1 MRSLAKN
8 YFLNMGY
15 QVLIVLLPL
24 ITAPYLARVLGAERV
39 GEYSFA
45 QSVISYFALFAVMGT
60 ALYGQR
66 RIAVCYAK
74 DENRKQV
81 FAELVLLRL
90 IGVAAAM
97 GVYFAC
103 IFPFA
108 ENRVLYLVAS
118 IEILAVAFDISWFYQ
133 GIEQFQNITL
143 CSGLSKLLG
152 VVGVF
157 ALVKTRADLE
167 LYVALYC
174 GAILVGNAAQWLFLK
189 PYLRGQGL
197 ERLQP
202 WQHVRPALSLFIS
215 QFAIQAY
222 TVLDKT
228 MIGLITH
235 SDAENGY
242 YDQAQKLIRALTA
255 VVTSIGTVMASRISI
270 LWHSDKTENK
280 RQVQEM
286 LLFSFRLIFAL
297 SLPLTAG
304 TVIISSRFVPI
315 FFGDGYAPVVGL
327 IQILVVI
334 LPIIGCSN
342 IIGMQLFVPSGREH
356 LLTRSV
362 LIGAGVNAVLN
373 MVIIPLWGA
382 VGAAVASAI
391 AELAV
396 TATQMY
402 LARKELPLLK
412 VARLLGRYLLLTGIV
427 CVPGLLVSCVA
438 GMGIGAMVLIF
449 LVCVVTYI
457 CVLVAVR
464 DPILGF
470 FLGKNQLDTIQEK
483 RK

>member
-8 YFLNMGY
+8 YFLNLAY

-24 ITAPYLARVLGAERV
+24 ITAPYLARVLGAERI

-45 QSVISYFALFAVMGT
+45 QSVISYFALFAAMGT

-66 RIAVCYAK
+66 RIATCYAK
-74 DENRKQV
+74 DENKKQV
-81 FAELVLLRL
+81 FTELVLLRTVS
-90 IGVAAAM
+90 VAVAM
-97 GVYFAC
+97 GIYFAC

-108 ENRVLYLVAS
+108 ENRILYLVAA

-133 GIEQFQNITL
+133 GMEQFQNITV

-157 ALVKTRADLE
+157 TLVKTRADLE
-167 LYVALYC
+167 LYVVLFC
-174 GAILVGNAAQWLFLK
+174 GATLTGNAAQWFFLRSH
-189 PYLRGQGL
+189 LQD
-197 ERLQP
+197 ERLSRLHP
-202 WQHVRPALSLFIS
+202 WQHIKPAFSLFVS

-242 YDQAQKLIRALTA
+242 YDQAQKLIRALMA
-255 VVTSIGTVMASRISI
+255 VVTSIGTVMASRITV
-270 LWHSDKTENK
+270 LWHSDNSENK
-280 RQVQEM
+280 SQVQEM

-297 SLPLTAG
+297 SLPLSAG
-304 TVIISSRFVPI
+304 TMIVASRFVPI

-327 IQILVVI
+327 IQLLAVM

-342 IIGMQLFVPSGREH
+342 IIGMQLFVPTGREH

-362 LIGAGVNAVLN
+362 LIGAGVNVALN
-373 MVIIPLWGA
+373 TMFISMWGS
-382 VGAAVASAI
+382 VGAALASVI

-396 TATQMY
+396 TGTQMY
-402 LARKELPLLK
+402 LARKEISVFQIAKLFARYLILTAIMSAVG
-412 VARLLGRYLLLTGIV
+412 VAVAWFTGADMISMVVIILACVIVYGGVLLLGKDR
-427 CVPGLLVSCVA
+427 
-438 GMGIGAMVLIF
+438 VL
-449 LVCVVTYI
+449 
-457 CVLVAVR
+457 
-464 DPILGF
+464 
-470 FLGKNQLDTIQEK
+470 QLFSM
-483 RK
+483 

>member
-8 YFLNMGY
+8 YFLNLGY

-24 ITAPYLARVLGAERV
+24 VTAPYLARVLGAERV
-39 GEYSFA
+39 GEYSYA
-45 QSVISYFALFAVMGT
+45 QSVVSYFALFAVMGT

-66 RIAVCYAK
+66 RIAVCCAK

-81 FAELVLLRL
+81 FTELVLLRVV
-90 IGVAAAM
+90 GVTAAM
-97 GVYFAC
+97 GIYFAC

-108 ENRVLYLVAS
+108 ENRVLYLVAA
-118 IEILAVAFDISWFYQ
+118 IEILAVVFDISWFYQ

-152 VVGVF
+152 VIGVF
-157 ALVKTRADLE
+157 TLVKTRADLE

-189 PYLRGQGL
+189 PYLQGQRLG
-197 ERLQP
+197 RLQP
-202 WQHVRPALSLFIS
+202 WQHVRPALSLFVS

-228 MIGLITH
+228 MIGLITR

-242 YDQAQKLIRALTA
+242 YDQAQKLIKAMMA

-280 RQVQEM
+280 SQVQEM

-304 TVIISSRFVPI
+304 TAIIASRFVPI
-315 FFGDGYAPVVGL
+315 FFGDGYAPVVEL
-327 IQILVVI
+327 IQLLAVI

-362 LIGAGVNAVLN
+362 LIGAGVNVTLN
-373 MVIIPLWGA
+373 TVMIYFWGA
-382 VGAAVASAI
+382 MGAAVASVI
-391 AELAV
+391 AELTV

-402 LARKELPLLK
+402 LARKELPLLRVSK
-412 VARLLGRYLLLTGIV
+412 LLGRYLLLTGIA
-427 CVPGLLVSCVA
+427 CIPGLLVGCVA
-438 GMGIGAMVLIF
+438 GMGIGAMGLIV
-449 LVCVVTYI
+449 LVCVVAYI

-470 FLGKNQLDTIQEK
+470 FLGKDRLDPV
-483 RK
+483 